1 MKPKFC
7 DHLFVLV
14 PPEVTLYPTS
24 VYVNETEILQ
34 LECSANGDPP
44 VNIDFIFET
53 FLVQNSSRSLT
64 KKTTIFNK
72 GLYKTI
78 ALLQI
83 FNASIAD
90 GGEVIC
96 RCENELDVINKSAEV
111 IVNGMY

>member
-1 MKPKFC
+1 MIIY
-7 DHLFVLV
+7 LFVLV
-14 PPEVTLYPTS
+14 LPEVILYPTS

>member
-1 MKPKFC
+1 MIIY
-7 DHLFVLV
+7 LFLLV
-14 PPEVTLYPTS
+14 PPEVILYSTS
-24 VYVNETEILQ
+24 VYVNETELLQ

-53 FLVQNSSRSLT
+53 FVVQNSSRSLT
-64 KKTTIFNK
+64 KKTTIFSK

-78 ALLQI
+78 ALLQV

-90 GGEVIC
+90 GGKVIC

-111 IVNGMY
+111 IVNGMYY